1 MDYRSALRS
10 LRWPLMAFLLASLA
24 LGAASLA
31 LFDHLE
37 ESDKAAMQKNLASIG
52 LLKTNQI
59 RNYLDERRGDA
70 IGLSNFLSLPLGNLW
85 LTQRASADLPAE
97 LQQPLQNSISV
108 NHYGGILVL
117 DGDARCLFGLG
128 VHRDLSA
135 GGQAAAQSVLRG
147 RSSVE
152 FRIHFGDPAAPD
164 QPLLDVFVPIPDPE
178 TGNALGV
185 LVLRDDLQ
193 FLYRLINTWPGDSAT
208 AETLLVAADGG
219 EVVFL
224 NELRH
229 QKDTALKLRKSLDGD
244 SRTPAWPA
252 IHAAQLQSG
261 FLETIDYRG
270 QPVLAY
276 TLPVA
281 DTSWGMV
288 VKIDQAEALAP
299 IRHIEQIG
307 WGVTS
312 LFVALFAWLS
322 WLWWQRQE
330 LARRAQLELEVQ
342 VAQRTAE
349 LERAKAEAEQAN
361 RAKSEFLAAMSH
373 EIRTP
378 MNGVI
383 GMIDVL
389 QQSSLRG
396 DQAEMVETIR
406 DSAFSLLGIID
417 DILDFSK
424 IEAGK
429 LEIESA
435 PTDIAAVVEKVC
447 GMLDHLALKKNVD
460 LTLFT
465 DPALPAAVL
474 GDALRLR
481 QVLINLANNAIKF
494 SSGLGRP
501 GRVAVRAVLA
511 ASSPGRVVVE
521 FHITDNGI
529 GMDAAAQARLFT
541 SFGQAD
547 VSTTRRFGG
556 SGLGLTIARNLA
568 ELMGGDIAVR
578 SAPDQGSTFT
588 LRLPCVPVA
597 MVETPETAAS
607 ATATTSLVAGL
618 SCLVLGG
625 PDSLAGDLAAYLDHG
640 GATVLPAAD
649 LAAARAHL
657 AAQAPGQWIAI
668 IDASGAAAPV
678 DELRAARPDLEIQC
692 VVIGRGKRRR
702 PRRRSDGRVVV
713 DGNVLT
719 RAGVLATVAIAA
731 GRAREEATPT
741 HGKSTAALKPPPR
754 ATAVAQGQLILVA
767 EDNEINQK
775 VILQQ
780 LALLGCAA
788 DVADDGRA
796 ALERW
801 QSGDYGLLLTDL
813 HMPEMDGYELAAA
826 IRDREAGQRRM
837 PIIALTANA
846 LRGEAERCR
855 AAGMDDYLSK
865 PAQLVDLGAMLEKWL
880 PAGTVADL
888 DAVLPAPKVGAGAT
902 APTPAAMPTLDV
914 NVLAALVGDDPATL
928 REFLRD
934 FRASAATIA
943 AELSAACAAGDAAR
957 AGALAHKLKSSARA
971 VGALALG
978 EICAELEAAGQAG
991 AAGALAEPLLRFN
1004 AEMAAVDTA
1013 LATHTR

>member
-1 MDYRSALRS
+1 MDYRSTLRS
-10 LRWPLMAFLLASLA
+10 GRLPLVAFLLASLA

-31 LFDHLE
+31 LFGHLHDA
-37 ESDKAAMQKNLASIG
+37 DKAAMQKNLASIG

-85 LTQRASADLPAE
+85 LTQRAGADLPAE

-135 GGQAAAQSVLRG
+135 GGQAAAQSVLRE
-147 RSSVE
+147 RSSFE

-164 QPLLDVFVPIPDPE
+164 KPLLDIFVPIADPE
-178 TGNALGV
+178 TGDALGV

-193 FLYRLINTWPGDSAT
+193 FLYRLISTWPGDSAT

-229 QKDTALKLRKSLDGD
+229 QKDSALKLRKSLDGD
-244 SRTPAWPA
+244 VSTPAWPA
-252 IHAAQLQSG
+252 IRAARGQSG
-261 FLETIDYRG
+261 FLDTLDYRG

-281 DTSWGMV
+281 DTPWGMV
-288 VKIDQAEALAP
+288 VKIDTAEALAP
-299 IRHIEQIG
+299 TRHIERIG
-307 WGVTS
+307 WAITG
-312 LFVALFAWLS
+312 LFIALFAWLA

-330 LARRAQLELEVQ
+330 LARRAQVELEGR
-342 VAQRTAE
+342 VAQRTTE
-349 LERAKAEAEQAN
+349 LEQAKAEAERAN

-389 QQSSLRG
+389 HQSSLKG
-396 DQAEMVETIR
+396 YQVEMVETIR

-435 PTDIAAVVEKVC
+435 PTDVAAVVEKVC
-447 GMLDHLALKKNVD
+447 GMLDHLSLKKNVD

-465 DPALPAAVL
+465 DPALPAAVM

-494 SSGLGRP
+494 SSGQERP

-529 GMDAAAQARLFT
+529 GMDAATQARLFT

-547 VSTTRRFGG
+547 ASTTRRFGG
-556 SGLGLTIARNLA
+556 SGLGLAIARNLA

-597 MVETPETAAS
+597 VVEAPGTAAGPAS
-607 ATATTSLVAGL
+607 PVAGL

-649 LAAARAHL
+649 LAAAHAHL
-657 AAQAPGQWIAI
+657 AALAPGQWIAV
-668 IDASGAAAPV
+668 IDAAGATAPV
-678 DELRAARPDLEIQC
+678 EALRAARPDLDIHY
-692 VVIGRGKRRR
+692 VVIGRGKRRK
-702 PRRRSDGRVVV
+702 PRRRGDGRVAV

-719 RAGVLATVAIAA
+719 RAGVLAAVAIAA
-731 GRAREEATPT
+731 GRAPEAEAPT
-741 HGKSTAALKPPPR
+741 HGKSAAALKPPAR
-754 ATAVAQGQLILVA
+754 AAAVAQGRLILVA
-767 EDNEINQK
+767 EDNETNQK
-775 VILQQ
+775 VIVQQ
-780 LALLGCAA
+780 LALLGFAA
-788 DVADDGRA
+788 DVADDGKA

-801 QSGDYGLLLTDL
+801 QSGDYALLLTDL
-813 HMPEMDGYELAAA
+813 HMPAMDGYELAAA
-826 IRDREAGQRRM
+826 IRDNEAGQRRI

-846 LRGEAERCR
+846 LKGEAERCR
-855 AAGMDDYLSK
+855 AVGMDDYLS
-865 PAQLVDLGAMLEKWL
+865 
-880 PAGTVADL
+880 
-888 DAVLPAPKVGAGAT
+888 
-902 APTPAAMPTLDV
+902 
-914 NVLAALVGDDPATL
+914 
-928 REFLRD
+928 
-934 FRASAATIA
+934 
-943 AELSAACAAGDAAR
+943 
-957 AGALAHKLKSSARA
+957 
-971 VGALALG
+971 
-978 EICAELEAAGQAG
+978 
-991 AAGALAEPLLRFN
+991 
-1004 AEMAAVDTA
+1004 
-1013 LATHTR
+1013 